1 MKTGLRPRRD
11 ILDEPIPD
19 ILNSQLQR
27 PIKPV
32 RAVKPV
38 ARTSEFKDDTLR
50 TFDPIYTLKNYW
62 LKLLLVVIFLTTF
75 RVTIAPT

>member
-1 MKTGLRPRRD
+1 MGFQRLYNWNSAMPETKKPIPPPRRRKTGLRLRRD

-19 ILNSQLQR
+19 MLNRQLQK

-38 ARTSEFKDDTLR
+38 VKTSEFKDGTKHIRPSL
-50 TFDPIYTLKNYW
+50 
-62 LKLLLVVIFLTTF
+62 
-75 RVTIAPT
+75 